1 MSFILD
7 ALRKSEHD
15 RQRQVGPALA
25 EVAVAQPKPRTN
37 VWATVAI
44 ALLVVN
50 LVAIGVVLLRKA
62 SRPAVATA
70 PTAEAQARPTPVVTD
85 PPAAPPAA
93 TAPPAPAQVSLT
105 RTAPPMLQPARTPE
119 SAKDSSRNPLADEVA
134 EAPDAGPEL
143 MVQAATPPSGPPA
156 VTKAPTKR
164 GSVVYES
171 LPDDVAVGGPPSAAA
186 AQAQRPASTAVQN
199 LPSADE
205 LAAAGGVPALSLDLH
220 VYATNAAERMAFI
233 NGRKYRE
240 GDTLAEGALVRQ
252 ITPDGVILEMN
263 GRRFLLGRD

>member
-15 RQRQVGPALA
+15 RQRQAGPALA

-37 VWATVAI
+37 VWATAAI
-44 ALLVVN
+44 ALLLVN

-62 SRPAVATA
+62 DQPAVTSAPPTEAPAVPGPAAAA
-70 PTAEAQARPTPVVTD
+70 PTA
-85 PPAAPPAA
+85 A
-93 TAPPAPAQVSLT
+93 TTPAPAQVSLT

-119 SAKDSSRNPLADEVA
+119 PATGSARNPLADEVA
-134 EAPDAGPEL
+134 TPTDAEPEL
-143 MVQAATPPSGPPA
+143 VAQASEPPAGPPA
-156 VTKAPTKR
+156 VAKAPTKR
-164 GSVVYES
+164 GSVVYQS
-171 LPDDVAVGGPPSAAA
+171 LPDGAAVGGQTYAPAAE
-186 AQAQRPASTAVQN
+186 AQRPAANAGSN
-199 LPSADE
+199 LPTADE
-205 LAAAGGVPALSLDLH
+205 LTAAGGAPALNLDLH

-240 GDTLAEGALVRQ
+240 GDTLAEGAVVRH

>member
-44 ALLVVN
+44 ALLLVN

-62 SRPAVATA
+62 SRPAVATTEA
-70 PTAEAQARPTPVVTD
+70 PAQSTPAVT
-85 PPAAPPAA
+85 APPAA
-93 TAPPAPAQVSLT
+93 APAAAGPPAPAQVSLT
-105 RTAPPMLQPARTPE
+105 RTAPPMLQPARPPE
-119 SAKDSSRNPLADEVA
+119 PATDSSRNPLADEVA
-134 EAPDAGPEL
+134 GTPDAGPEL
-143 MVQAATPPSGPPA
+143 MAQAAEPPSGPPA
-156 VTKAPTKR
+156 VAKAPAKR
-164 GSVVYES
+164 GSVVYQS
-171 LPDDVAVGGPPSAAA
+171 LPDDVAVGGPPSTAAV
-186 AQAQRPASTAVQN
+186 QAQRPASTAAQN
-199 LPSADE
+199 LPTADE
-205 LAAAGGVPALSLDLH
+205 LAAAGGAPALSLDLH

>member
-1 MSFILD
+1 
-7 ALRKSEHD
+7 
-15 RQRQVGPALA
+15 
-25 EVAVAQPKPRTN
+25 
-37 VWATVAI
+37 
-44 ALLVVN
+44 
-50 LVAIGVVLLRKA
+50 
-62 SRPAVATA
+62 
-70 PTAEAQARPTPVVTD
+70 
-85 PPAAPPAA
+85 
-93 TAPPAPAQVSLT
+93 
-105 RTAPPMLQPARTPE
+105 MLQPARSPE
-119 SAKDSSRNPLADEVA
+119 PATDSSRNPLADEVA

-143 MVQAATPPSGPPA
+143 MAQAAGPPSGPPA
-156 VTKAPTKR
+156 VTKAPSKR

-171 LPDDVAVGGPPSAAA
+171 LPDDAALGGPPSTAAV
-186 AQAQRPASTAVQN
+186 QAQRPASNAVQN